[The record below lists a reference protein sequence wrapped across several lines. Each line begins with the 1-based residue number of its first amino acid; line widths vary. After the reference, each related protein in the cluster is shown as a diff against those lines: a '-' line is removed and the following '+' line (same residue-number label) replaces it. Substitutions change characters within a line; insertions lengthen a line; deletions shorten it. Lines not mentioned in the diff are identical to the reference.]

1 MNMKLCLVVAM
12 ARNRVIGR
20 GNSLPWHLPADL
32 KFFKRI
38 TLGKPIL
45 MGRKTFESIGRPLPQ
60 RRNIVITENR
70 HFRAAG
76 CLVVHSLSEA
86 LAAAQPAPQVMII
99 GGASL
104 YRQTLPR
111 ASSIYLTQVEA
122 DIAGDTYFPE
132 FDRTAWQEEWH
143 EDHPADARH
152 AYSYR
157 FLFLKRQKVG

>member
-1 MNMKLCLVVAM
+1 MKLCLVVAM

-32 KFFKRI
+32 TFFKRI

-70 HFRAAG
+70 HYRAAG
-76 CLVVHSLSEA
+76 CLVVYSLREA
-86 LAAAQPAPQVMII
+86 LAAAEPALQAMII

-111 ASSIYLTQVEA
+111 ASRIYLTQVEA

-132 FDRTAWQEEWH
+132 FDRTAWREVWRK
-143 EDHPADARH
+143 DHPADAQH
-152 AYSYR
+152 AYPYR
-157 FLFLKRQKVG
+157 FLLLKRQRVD